1 VKKISSRNIFYSL
14 PAFSFAIPT
23 FPVMIMLPAFFAEVH
38 NFDIA
43 IIGTYI
49 FLAKIID
56 IASDPIVGWINDKK
70 ILNRKVL
77 IILGSVLCSIGLYKL
92 FIQKQ
97 IDYDA
102 YLLVWI
108 SVLYLGWTLFQ
119 IPYLSIGYD
128 LEKDYFL
135 RTKLSANR
143 ELFILF
149 GLFFSLGF
157 PMFFNF
163 SNAELLS
170 LIVYIA
176 IFSGFI
182 GVLVMLNK
190 IPDNRKTN
198 KDVELKSVF
207 KNLKNN
213 NLLVRLMFAWFIN
226 SLANVF
232 PMILFSFYV
241 SYVLGG
247 NDSDRQVVLF
257 YYFLFAILGVPFWTY
272 LSKRFGKKRTWVT
285 SLILSAFFFIFV
297 LFLSKGDI
305 HFFII
310 ISCIT
315 GFCLGADLI
324 IPPSIQADLSDV
336 HLNKFKEDI
345 SGILFSLI
353 TFFNKLSFA
362 VASLFVFSI
371 LSYLNFEAN
380 EEINPETKIF
390 IICSYALTPI
400 VLKCLSSFILMS
412 FRITETDL
420 KKIQKKIYG

>member
-1 VKKISSRNIFYSL
+1 MKKISSRNIFYSL

-56 IASDPIVGWINDKK
+56 IASDPIVGWINDRK

-213 NLLVRLMFAWFIN
+213 NLLVRLMFAWFVN
-226 SLANVF
+226 SLAKVF

-400 VLKCLSSFILMS
+400 LLKCLSSFILMS
-412 FRITETDL
+412 FRITEMDL

>member
-1 VKKISSRNIFYSL
+1 
-14 PAFSFAIPT
+14 
-23 FPVMIMLPAFFAEVH
+23 MLPAFFAEVH

-56 IASDPIVGWINDKK
+56 IASDPIVGWINDRK

-157 PMFFNF
+157 PMLFNF

-272 LSKRFGKKRTWVT
+272 VSKRFGKKRTWVT

-400 VLKCLSSFILMS
+400 LLKCLSSFILMS
-412 FRITETDL
+412 FRITEMDL

>member
-1 VKKISSRNIFYSL
+1 
-14 PAFSFAIPT
+14 
-23 FPVMIMLPAFFAEVH
+23 MLPAFFAEVH

-43 IIGTYI
+43 IIGIYI

-176 IFSGFI
+176 IFSGFV
-182 GVLVMLNK
+182 GVIVMLNK

-400 VLKCLSSFILMS
+400 LLKCLSSFILMS
-412 FRITETDL
+412 FRITEMDL

>member
-1 VKKISSRNIFYSL
+1 
-14 PAFSFAIPT
+14 
-23 FPVMIMLPAFFAEVH
+23 MLPAFFAEVH

-70 ILNRKVL
+70 ILNRKFL

-182 GVLVMLNK
+182 GVSVMLNK

-213 NLLVRLMFAWFIN
+213 NLLVRLMIAWFIN

-272 LSKRFGKKRTWVT
+272 VSKRFGKKRTWVT

-380 EEINPETKIF
+380 KEINPETKIF
-390 IICSYALTPI
+390 IIFSYALTPI
-400 VLKCLSSFILMS
+400 LLKCLSSFILMS
-412 FRITETDL
+412 FRITEMDL

>member
-1 VKKISSRNIFYSL
+1 
-14 PAFSFAIPT
+14 
-23 FPVMIMLPAFFAEVH
+23 MLPAFFAEVH

-70 ILNRKVL
+70 ILNRKLL

-176 IFSGFI
+176 IFSGFV
-182 GVLVMLNK
+182 GVIVMLNK

-247 NDSDRQVVLF
+247 NDSDRQEVLF

-272 LSKRFGKKRTWVT
+272 VSKRFGKKRTWVT

-362 VASLFVFSI
+362 IASLFVFSI

-400 VLKCLSSFILMS
+400 LLKCLSSFILMS
-412 FRITETDL
+412 FRITEMDL

>member
-1 VKKISSRNIFYSL
+1 
-14 PAFSFAIPT
+14 
-23 FPVMIMLPAFFAEVH
+23 MLPAFFAEVH

-70 ILNRKVL
+70 ILNRKLL

-412 FRITETDL
+412 FRITEMDL

>member
-1 VKKISSRNIFYSL
+1 
-14 PAFSFAIPT
+14 
-23 FPVMIMLPAFFAEVH
+23 MLPAFFAEVH

-176 IFSGFI
+176 IFSGFV
-182 GVLVMLNK
+182 GVIVMLNK

-272 LSKRFGKKRTWVT
+272 VSKKFGKKRTWVT

-362 VASLFVFSI
+362 IASLFVFST

>member
-1 VKKISSRNIFYSL
+1 
-14 PAFSFAIPT
+14 
-23 FPVMIMLPAFFAEVH
+23 MLPAFFAEVH

-176 IFSGFI
+176 IFSGFV
-182 GVLVMLNK
+182 GVLVMLYK

-362 VASLFVFSI
+362 IASLFTFSI

-400 VLKCLSSFILMS
+400 LLKCLSSFILMS
-412 FRITETDL
+412 FRITEMDL

>member
-1 VKKISSRNIFYSL
+1 
-14 PAFSFAIPT
+14 
-23 FPVMIMLPAFFAEVH
+23 MLPAFFAEVH

-176 IFSGFI
+176 IFSGFV
-182 GVLVMLNK
+182 GVIVMLNK

-272 LSKRFGKKRTWVT
+272 VSKRFGKKRTWVT

-362 VASLFVFSI
+362 IASLFVFSI

-400 VLKCLSSFILMS
+400 LLKCLSSFILMS
-412 FRITETDL
+412 FRITEMDL

>member
-1 VKKISSRNIFYSL
+1 MKKISSRNIFYSL

-362 VASLFVFSI
+362 IASLFVFSI

-400 VLKCLSSFILMS
+400 LLKCLSSFILMS
-412 FRITETDL
+412 FRITEMDL

>member
-1 VKKISSRNIFYSL
+1 
-14 PAFSFAIPT
+14 
-23 FPVMIMLPAFFAEVH
+23 MLPAFFAEVH

-70 ILNRKVL
+70 ILNRKLL

-176 IFSGFI
+176 IFSGFV
-182 GVLVMLNK
+182 GVIVMLNK

-272 LSKRFGKKRTWVT
+272 VSKRFGKKRTWVT

-400 VLKCLSSFILMS
+400 LLKCLSSFILMS
-412 FRITETDL
+412 FRITEMDL

>member
-1 VKKISSRNIFYSL
+1 MKKISSRNIFYSL

-70 ILNRKVL
+70 ILNRKLL

-176 IFSGFI
+176 IFSGFV
-182 GVLVMLNK
+182 GVIVMLNK

-272 LSKRFGKKRTWVT
+272 VSKRFGKKRTWVT

-362 VASLFVFSI
+362 IASLFVFSI

-400 VLKCLSSFILMS
+400 LLKCLSSFILMS
-412 FRITETDL
+412 FRITEMDL

>member
-1 VKKISSRNIFYSL
+1 
-14 PAFSFAIPT
+14 
-23 FPVMIMLPAFFAEVH
+23 MLPAFFAEVH

-70 ILNRKVL
+70 ILNRKFL

-272 LSKRFGKKRTWVT
+272 VSKRFGKKRTWVT

-362 VASLFVFSI
+362 IASLFVFSI

-400 VLKCLSSFILMS
+400 LLKCLSSFILMS
-412 FRITETDL
+412 FRITEMDL

>member
-1 VKKISSRNIFYSL
+1 
-14 PAFSFAIPT
+14 
-23 FPVMIMLPAFFAEVH
+23 MLPAFFAEVH

-56 IASDPIVGWINDKK
+56 IASDPIVGWINDRK

-272 LSKRFGKKRTWVT
+272 VSKRFGKKRTWVT

-412 FRITETDL
+412 FRITEMDL

>member
-1 VKKISSRNIFYSL
+1 M

-49 FLAKIID
+49 FLAKLID
-56 IASDPIVGWINDKK
+56 IASDPVVGWINDKK
-70 ILNRKVL
+70 ILNRKFL
-77 IILGSVLCSIGLYKL
+77 IILGSILCSIGLYKL
-92 FIQKQ
+92 FIQNK
-97 IDYDA
+97 IDYEA

-163 SNAELLS
+163 TNAELLS

-176 IFSGFI
+176 ILSGFI
-182 GVLVMLNK
+182 GVSVMLNK
-190 IPDNRKTN
+190 IPDNRTTN

-213 NLLVRLMFAWFIN
+213 NLLVRLMFAWFVN

-247 NDSDRQVVLF
+247 SDSDRQVVLF

-272 LSKRFGKKRTWVT
+272 VSKRFGKKRTWVS

-297 LFLSKGDI
+297 LFLSKGDLQY
-305 HFFII
+305 FII

-336 HLNKFKEDI
+336 HLSKFKEDI

-380 EEINPETKIF
+380 KEINPETKIF
-390 IICSYALTPI
+390 IIFSYALTPI
-400 VLKCLSSFILMS
+400 LLKCVSSFILMS
-412 FRITETDL
+412 FRITEMDL

>member
-1 VKKISSRNIFYSL
+1 
-14 PAFSFAIPT
+14 
-23 FPVMIMLPAFFAEVH
+23 MLPAFFAEVH

-70 ILNRKVL
+70 ILNRKLL

-176 IFSGFI
+176 IFSGFV
-182 GVLVMLNK
+182 GVIVMLNK

-272 LSKRFGKKRTWVT
+272 VSKRFGKKRTWVT

-362 VASLFVFSI
+362 IASLFVFSI

-412 FRITETDL
+412 FRITEMDL

>member
-1 VKKISSRNIFYSL
+1 
-14 PAFSFAIPT
+14 
-23 FPVMIMLPAFFAEVH
+23 MLPAFFAEVH

-176 IFSGFI
+176 IFSGFV
-182 GVLVMLNK
+182 GVIVMLNK

-272 LSKRFGKKRTWVT
+272 VSKRFGKKRTWVT

>member
-1 VKKISSRNIFYSL
+1 
-14 PAFSFAIPT
+14 
-23 FPVMIMLPAFFAEVH
+23 MLPAFFAEVH

-56 IASDPIVGWINDKK
+56 IASDPIVGWINDRK

-176 IFSGFI
+176 IFSGFV
-182 GVLVMLNK
+182 GVIVMLNK

-362 VASLFVFSI
+362 IASLFVFSI

>member
-1 VKKISSRNIFYSL
+1 MKKISSRNIFYSL

-272 LSKRFGKKRTWVT
+272 VSKRFGKKRTWVT

-362 VASLFVFSI
+362 IASLFVFSI

-400 VLKCLSSFILMS
+400 LLKCLSSFILMS
-412 FRITETDL
+412 FRITEMDL

>member
-1 VKKISSRNIFYSL
+1 
-14 PAFSFAIPT
+14 
-23 FPVMIMLPAFFAEVH
+23 MLPAFFAEVH

-182 GVLVMLNK
+182 GVSVMLNK

-272 LSKRFGKKRTWVT
+272 VSKRFGKKRTWVT

-362 VASLFVFSI
+362 IASLFVFSI

-400 VLKCLSSFILMS
+400 LLKCLSSFILMS
-412 FRITETDL
+412 FRITEMDL

>member
-1 VKKISSRNIFYSL
+1 
-14 PAFSFAIPT
+14 
-23 FPVMIMLPAFFAEVH
+23 MIMLPAFFAEVH

-70 ILNRKVL
+70 IFNRKVL

-272 LSKRFGKKRTWVT
+272 VSKRFGKKRTWVT

>member
-1 VKKISSRNIFYSL
+1 
-14 PAFSFAIPT
+14 
-23 FPVMIMLPAFFAEVH
+23 MLPAFFAEVH

-56 IASDPIVGWINDKK
+56 IASDPIVGWINDRK

-272 LSKRFGKKRTWVT
+272 VSKRFGKKRTWVT

-362 VASLFVFSI
+362 IASLFVFSI

-400 VLKCLSSFILMS
+400 LLKCLSSFILMS
-412 FRITETDL
+412 FRITEMDL

>member
-1 VKKISSRNIFYSL
+1 
-14 PAFSFAIPT
+14 
-23 FPVMIMLPAFFAEVH
+23 MLPAFFAEVH

-272 LSKRFGKKRTWVT
+272 VSKRFGKKRTWVT

-400 VLKCLSSFILMS
+400 LLKCLSSFILMS
-412 FRITETDL
+412 FRITEMDL

>member
-1 VKKISSRNIFYSL
+1 MKKISSRNIFYSL

-70 ILNRKVL
+70 IFNRKVL

-157 PMFFNF
+157 PMLFNF

-176 IFSGFI
+176 IFSGFV
-182 GVLVMLNK
+182 GVIVMLNK

-272 LSKRFGKKRTWVT
+272 VSKRFGKKRTWVT

-400 VLKCLSSFILMS
+400 LLKCLSSFILMS
-412 FRITETDL
+412 FRITEMDL

>member
-1 VKKISSRNIFYSL
+1 
-14 PAFSFAIPT
+14 
-23 FPVMIMLPAFFAEVH
+23 MLPAFFAEVH

-176 IFSGFI
+176 IFSGFV
-182 GVLVMLNK
+182 GVIVMLNK

-400 VLKCLSSFILMS
+400 LLKCLSSFILMS
-412 FRITETDL
+412 FRITEMDL

>member
-1 VKKISSRNIFYSL
+1 
-14 PAFSFAIPT
+14 
-23 FPVMIMLPAFFAEVH
+23 MLPAFFAEVH

-176 IFSGFI
+176 IFSGFV
-182 GVLVMLNK
+182 GVIVMLNK

-272 LSKRFGKKRTWVT
+272 VSKRFGKKRTWVT

-362 VASLFVFSI
+362 IASLFVFSI

-420 KKIQKKIYG
+420 KKIKKKIYG

>member
-1 VKKISSRNIFYSL
+1 
-14 PAFSFAIPT
+14 
-23 FPVMIMLPAFFAEVH
+23 MLPAFFAEVH

-176 IFSGFI
+176 IFSGLV
-182 GVLVMLNK
+182 GVIVMLNK

-272 LSKRFGKKRTWVT
+272 VSKRFGKKRTWVT

>member
-1 VKKISSRNIFYSL
+1 
-14 PAFSFAIPT
+14 
-23 FPVMIMLPAFFAEVH
+23 MLPAFFAEVH

-176 IFSGFI
+176 IFSGFV
-182 GVLVMLNK
+182 GVIVMLNK

-272 LSKRFGKKRTWVT
+272 VSKRFGKKRTWVT

-362 VASLFVFSI
+362 IASLFVFSI

-412 FRITETDL
+412 FRITEMDL

>member
-1 VKKISSRNIFYSL
+1 
-14 PAFSFAIPT
+14 
-23 FPVMIMLPAFFAEVH
+23 MLPAFFAEVH

-70 ILNRKVL
+70 ILNRKLL

-176 IFSGFI
+176 IFSGFV
-182 GVLVMLNK
+182 GVIVMLNK

-272 LSKRFGKKRTWVT
+272 VSKRFGKKRTWVT

-362 VASLFVFSI
+362 IASLFVFSI

-400 VLKCLSSFILMS
+400 LLKCLSSFILMS

>member
-1 VKKISSRNIFYSL
+1 
-14 PAFSFAIPT
+14 
-23 FPVMIMLPAFFAEVH
+23 MLPAFFAEVH

-272 LSKRFGKKRTWVT
+272 VSKRFGKKRTWVT

-362 VASLFVFSI
+362 IASLFVFSI

>member
-1 VKKISSRNIFYSL
+1 MKKISSRNIFYSL

-176 IFSGFI
+176 IFSGFV
-182 GVLVMLNK
+182 GVIVMLNK

-272 LSKRFGKKRTWVT
+272 VSKRFGKKRTWVT

-305 HFFII
+305 YFFII

>member
-1 VKKISSRNIFYSL
+1 MKKISLRNIFYSL

-23 FPVMIMLPAFFAEVH
+23 FPVMIMLPAFFAEEH
-38 NFDIA
+38 NFDIV

-49 FLAKIID
+49 FIAKLID
-56 IASDPIVGWINDKK
+56 IISDPIIGWINDKK
-70 ILNRKVL
+70 ILDRKLL
-77 IILGSVLCSIGLYKL
+77 IIIGSILCSIGLYKL

-97 IDYDA
+97 IDYES
-102 YLLVWI
+102 YLLIWVSI
-108 SVLYLGWTLFQ
+108 LYLGWTLFQ

-143 ELFILF
+143 EFFILL

-170 LIVYIA
+170 YIVYIA
-176 IFSGFI
+176 ILSGLV
-182 GVLVMLNK
+182 GVSVMLYK
-190 IPDNRKTN
+190 IPNNRVLN
-198 KDVELKSVF
+198 QNIQFKSVI
-207 KNLKNN
+207 KNLKQNK
-213 NLLVRLMFAWFIN
+213 LLVRVMFAWFIN

-232 PMILFSFYV
+232 PMILFSFYI

-247 NDSDRQVVLF
+247 SDSDRQVVLF

-272 LSKRFGKKRTWVT
+272 ISKKFGKKKTWVS
-285 SLILSAFFFIFV
+285 SLILSALFFIFV
-297 LFLSKGDI
+297 LFLSEGDI
-305 HFFII
+305 QFFII

-324 IPPSIQADLSDV
+324 IPPSIQADVSDI

-362 VASLFVFSI
+362 LASLFVFKI
-371 LSYLNFEAN
+371 LGFLNFEAN
-380 EEINPETKIF
+380 EEINLETKFF
-390 IICSYALTPI
+390 IIYSYALIPI
-400 VLKCLSSFILMS
+400 VLKFFSSFILMS
-412 FRITETDL
+412 FKITEKDL
-420 KKIQKKIYG
+420 KKVQKKIYG

>member
-1 VKKISSRNIFYSL
+1 MKKISSRNIFYSL

-176 IFSGFI
+176 IFSGFV
-182 GVLVMLNK
+182 GVIVMLNK

-213 NLLVRLMFAWFIN
+213 NLLLRLMFAWFIN

-272 LSKRFGKKRTWVT
+272 VSKRFGKKRTWVT

-400 VLKCLSSFILMS
+400 LLKCLSSFILMS
-412 FRITETDL
+412 FRITEMDL